1 MRLGKTALTAVAAA
15 AVIAA
20 FAMGYAVRGT
30 PEADDHAGHG
40 AEATVAEDGSVIW
53 TCSMHPQIQLPEPG
67 NCPICFMELIPV
79 ERRDESARTSLRE
92 IRLTEEAR
100 ILADIATEP
109 VQRLDVEVETRM
121 VGKVDY
127 DETRVRAI
135 TAWTGG
141 RVDRMYVDYTGM
153 SVRRGQP
160 MVWIYSPELLTAQV
174 ELIEAEKA
182 IRDLGASNLDL
193 VRKSAARTAEAAR
206 EKLRLL
212 GLTRAQVEA
221 VLREGKASDHITLHA
236 PQGGVVLAKNVD
248 EGEYVKTGQSIYT
261 IADLSVV
268 WVVLEAYESDLPWVE
283 TGRQVEFQ
291 TEAYPG
297 KTFRGKVVYI
307 DPVVNEK
314 TRTVR
319 VRLEVP
325 NADGSLKPGMLV
337 RATQQKQG
345 RETAGEPPLVIPAT
359 APLITGRRAV
369 VYVADPSIPGRY
381 EGREVVLGGRAGSY
395 YIVLGGLDE
404 GELVVTRGNFK
415 IDSAL
420 QIVARPSMMTPA
432 TGTGATDTGAADTGA
447 DTALPD
453 LFVSKAHLLHDT
465 FGALAQDV
473 ASGDLERTH
482 LAFGRFHKELRLID
496 GSGLTGRAARLW
508 REYAMLLGNDAIL
521 GAEAP
526 DKRRLDEIFA
536 EMKAHYAGFRNAFAL
551 DAPVDEADR
560 QFDAPESFRRQLGQ
574 AFVRYETLA
583 AALVAD
589 DMSGAVQ
596 AADALAGALGQVGMD
611 GLSGPAHNVWMEALA
626 LMNDGLAAIREAGD
640 IVAVRAGFEPV
651 SAGMTRAVIRLG
663 IEAATPVYE
672 LFCPM
677 AFDYE
682 GATWLQRDEDIRNPY
697 MGQAMP
703 ACGEV
708 NRQLAR

>member
-1 MRLGKTALTAVAAA
+1 
-15 AVIAA
+15 
-20 FAMGYAVRGT
+20 
-30 PEADDHAGHG
+30 
-40 AEATVAEDGSVIW
+40 
-53 TCSMHPQIQLPEPG
+53 
-67 NCPICFMELIPV
+67 
-79 ERRDESARTSLRE
+79 
-92 IRLTEEAR
+92 
-100 ILADIATEP
+100 
-109 VQRLDVEVETRM
+109 
-121 VGKVDY
+121 
-127 DETRVRAI
+127 
-135 TAWTGG
+135 
-141 RVDRMYVDYTGM
+141 MYVDYTGK

-221 VLREGKASDHITLHA
+221 VLREGKPSDHITLHA

-297 KTFRGKVVYI
+297 KSFRGKVVYI
-307 DPVVNEK
+307 DPMVNEK
-314 TRTVR
+314 TRTVS

-337 RATQQKQG
+337 RATQQKDDKG
-345 RETAGEPPLVIPAT
+345 SAAGEAPLVIPAT

-381 EGREVVLGGRAGSY
+381 EGREVVLGGRAGNY

-404 GELVVTRGNFK
+404 GDLVVTRGNFK

-432 TGTGATDTGAADTGA
+432 TDIPADEE
-447 DTALPD
+447 LPD
-453 LFVSKAHLLHDT
+453 LFVSKARLLHDT

-496 GSGLTGRAARLW
+496 GSALTGRAARLW

-536 EMKAHYAGFRNAFAL
+536 EMKGHYAGFRNAFAL

-560 QFDAPESFRRQLGQ
+560 QFDAPESFRKQLGQ
-574 AFVRYETLA
+574 AFARYETLA

-589 DMSGAVQ
+589 DMAAAVQ
-596 AADALAGALGQVGMD
+596 AADALAEALGQVGMD

-626 LMNDGLAAIREAGD
+626 RMNDGLAAIREAGD

-708 NRQLAR
+708 NRQLVR